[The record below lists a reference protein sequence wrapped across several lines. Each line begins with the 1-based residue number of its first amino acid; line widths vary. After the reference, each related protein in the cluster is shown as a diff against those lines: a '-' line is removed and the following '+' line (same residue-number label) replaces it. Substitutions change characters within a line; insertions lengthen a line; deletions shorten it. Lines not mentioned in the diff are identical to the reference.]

1 MLRPD
6 PNFWDSSHHR
16 IFDFGI
22 WITGES
28 ESIFQF
34 WDFLRIFQQNLA
46 FFNKILQCRWPNFK
60 IFFPYY
66 AIFQQ
71 NLIKILQNQANHWQI
86 PDSNLEKKIW
96 INPKSLKKWDLIRI
110 RGTWIRIVLN
120 TNLFTKHGPVHW
132 KQEWRWGDN
141 VCGINLRDTPR
152 LIPPHLVKNHIH
164 TDPPSNI
171 VKCGGKIK

>member
-1 MLRPD
+1 MYINFNLKCYNDSSGLCILLHTATRPAQLPEIVLRPD

-22 WITGES
+22 RITGES

-46 FFNKILQCRWPNFK
+46 FFNKTLHYRWPNFK

-66 AIFQQ
+66 TIFQQ
-71 NLIKILQNQANHWQI
+71 NLVKILQNQANHWRI
-86 PDSNLEKKIW
+86 PDSNLEKKIR

-110 RGTWIRIVLN
+110 RGSRIRFCLN
-120 TNLFTKHGPVHW
+120 TSPKDFDRLAKIKFSK
-132 KQEWRWGDN
+132 EWRPK
-141 VCGINLRDTPR
+141 TK
-152 LIPPHLVKNHIH
+152 VKI
-164 TDPPSNI
+164 T
-171 VKCGGKIK
+171 